1 MKVKPLKDWA
11 RVATYTYKINYY
23 ICLLEEGGVGVN
35 GSDQDVQ
42 WFFLNCNHTLI
53 HVQLFVSFDSDKN
66 TKDDSKQ
73 EQEQEK
79 VIKLD
84 T

>member
-1 MKVKPLKDWA
+1 MTVQAKNSQQFCHRGAQFELSCTNGQWMKVKPLKDWA

-42 WFFLNCNHTLI
+42 
-53 HVQLFVSFDSDKN
+53 
-66 TKDDSKQ
+66 
-73 EQEQEK
+73 
-79 VIKLD
+79 
-84 T
+84 